1 MSYIYIFNLTSK
13 RDKTECIQGYGIKTI
28 SINYK
33 LSCSGYWVPP
43 CSSQQTTRPLFPS
56 LDEFGEFISD
66 LVMHSEKI
74 LVIGDFNIYLN
85 MASVPPSK
93 AFLALIDTLGFTQ
106 FVHEPTHSSA
116 ITLDLILSGGIEVS
130 DLNVSSVSSAVSD
143 HFLIKFEVSLACPHI
158 TDTDVSNHLSH
169 WPGNFEY
176 TWGEIVYGP
185 GSCHESDRDWE
196 KFHQ

>member
-1 MSYIYIFNLTSK
+1 
-13 RDKTECIQGYGIKTI
+13 
-28 SINYK
+28 
-33 LSCSGYWVPP
+33 
-43 CSSQQTTRPLFPS
+43 
-56 LDEFGEFISD
+56 
-66 LVMHSEKI
+66 MHSEKI

-116 ITLDLILSGGIEVS
+116 ITLHLILSGGIEVS

-176 TWGEIVYGP
+176 TW
-185 GSCHESDRDWE
+185 
-196 KFHQ
+196 